1 MRRINSDD
9 FPIPNPMQ
17 ERASA
22 VSEPAISN
30 PPDGIRSL
38 KVPPHSVEAEQSVLG
53 SLMLNNEAWLNV
65 IDIVQADDFYR
76 LEHRLLF
83 EAMDG
88 LWRDNR
94 PIDAVTLAEALAEKG
109 QLDRIGGG
117 AFLADLAENTPGV
130 SNVVAY
136 ARIVRE
142 RSTQRQLI
150 RAGQRIADSGFEPNG
165 HSSDDL
171 LNQAESEVFSIAERR
186 LVNEGPQPV
195 TPMLG
200 KAVEEL
206 TRLYENK
213 GQLPGLSSGFDVL
226 DAKTTGFKNSDLIVI
241 AGRPSMGKTALAM
254 NIVEYAVIGCKTPS
268 LVFSMEMSSEQ
279 LVMRLLSSL
288 ARIGQSDMQ
297 TGNLKDQD
305 WDRFSSAVAHLRD
318 QPLYIDDTPALT
330 PASLRARVR
339 RATREAGGRLGLI
352 VVDYLQLMRPDRAR
366 SDNRTQEI
374 SEISRSMKAI
384 AKEMKCPLIALS
396 QLNREVDK
404 RMNKRP
410 MMSDLRD
417 SGAIEQ
423 DADLIIFIYRD
434 EVYNEESMDKGVAE
448 IIIGKQRNGVSG
460 KTVRLSFLS
469 SLTKFEELAPDRYDD
484 YGPP

>member
-1 MRRINSDD
+1 M
-9 FPIPNPMQ
+9 
-17 ERASA
+17 
-22 VSEPAISN
+22 SEPAISN
-30 PPDGIRSL
+30 PPEGVRSL
-38 KVPPHSVEAEQSVLG
+38 KVPPHSVESEQSVLG
-53 SLMLNNEAWLNV
+53 SLMLNNDAWLTV
-65 IDIVQADDFYR
+65 IDVVQADDFYR

-83 EAMDG
+83 EAMDR
-88 LWRDNR
+88 LWRDNQ
-94 PIDAVTLAEALAEKG
+94 PIDAVTLADALAEQG
-109 QLDRIGGG
+109 QLDRIGGA

-130 SNVVAY
+130 SNVLAY
-136 ARIVRE
+136 AGIVRE
-142 RSTQRQLI
+142 KSTQRQLI
-150 RAGQRIADSGFEPNG
+150 RAGQRIADAGFEPNG
-165 HSSDDL
+165 QSSDEL
-171 LNQAESEVFSIAERR
+171 LNQAESEVFGIAERR

-206 TRLYENK
+206 TKLYENK

-226 DAKTTGFKNSDLIVI
+226 DEKTTGFKNSDLIVV

-268 LVFSMEMSSEQ
+268 FVFSMEMSSEQ

-288 ARIGQSDMQ
+288 ARIGQGDMQ
-297 TGNLKDQD
+297 TGNLADQD
-305 WDRFSSAVAHLRD
+305 WDRFSSAVAQLRD

-330 PASLRARVR
+330 PANLRARVR
-339 RATREAGGRLGLI
+339 RAKREAGGRLGLI
-352 VVDYLQLMRPDRAR
+352 VVDYLQLMRPDKVR

-374 SEISRSMKAI
+374 SEISRSLKAI
-384 AKEMKCPLIALS
+384 AKEMNCPLLALS

-404 RMNKRP
+404 RANKRP

-423 DADLIIFIYRD
+423 DADVILFIYRD

-469 SLTKFEELAPDRYDD
+469 NLTKFDELAAERYDD

>member
-1 MRRINSDD
+1 MSD
-9 FPIPNPMQ
+9 
-17 ERASA
+17 
-22 VSEPAISN
+22 PAQSQ
-30 PPDGIRSL
+30 PPGNTRVL

-53 SLMLNNEAWLNV
+53 SLMLNNDAWLKV
-65 IDIVQADDFYR
+65 IDAVQADDFYR

-83 EAMDG
+83 EAMDR

-94 PIDAVTLAEALAEKG
+94 PIDAVTLAEALAEQG

-130 SNVVAY
+130 SNVMAY
-136 ARIVRE
+136 AQIVRE

-165 HSSDDL
+165 HSSDEL
-171 LNQAESEVFSIAERR
+171 LNQAESEVFGIAERR
-186 LVNEGPQPV
+186 LTNEGPQPV
-195 TPMLG
+195 TPMLDR
-200 KAVEEL
+200 AAEEL
-206 TRLYENK
+206 NRLYQNK
-213 GQLPGLSSGFDVL
+213 GQLPGLSSGFKVL
-226 DAKTTGFKNSDLIVI
+226 DDKTTGFKNSDLIVV

-254 NIVEYAVIGCKTPS
+254 NIVEYAVIGDKTPS
-268 LVFSMEMSSEQ
+268 LVFSMEMSAEQ

-288 ARIGQSDMQ
+288 AHIGQSDMQ
-297 TGNLKDQD
+297 TGNLADQD
-305 WDRFSSAVAHLRD
+305 WDKFASAVALLKD
-318 QPLYIDDTPALT
+318 KPLYIDDTPALT
-330 PASLRARVR
+330 PANLRARVR
-339 RATREAGGRLGLI
+339 RATREAGGRLGLV
-352 VVDYLQLMRPDRAR
+352 VVDYLQLMRTDNNR
-366 SDNRTQEI
+366 SDNNRTQEI
-374 SEISRSMKAI
+374 SEISRSLKAI
-384 AKEMKCPLIALS
+384 AKEVNCPLIALS

-404 RMNKRP
+404 RANKRP

-423 DADLIIFIYRD
+423 DADVILFIYRD
-434 EVYNEESMDKGVAE
+434 EVYNEESLDKGVAE

-469 SLTKFEELAPDRYDD
+469 NLTKFKELAPDRYDD